1 MAKKRLLLTNE
12 ALQMVA
18 RRFRALADPTR
29 LRILNLLMQGER
41 SVGELAAAAELEQ
54 PNVSRHLAVLR
65 REHMVARRNQG
76 NRALY
81 RIHDA
86 TVFQLCEVVC
96 DGLADRLA
104 GDLEALPDARLWK
117 GMNI

>member
-1 MAKKRLLLTNE
+1 MAKKRLVMSDE
-12 ALQMVA
+12 ALHMVA

-29 LRILNLLMQGER
+29 LRILSLLMQGEH

-65 REHMVARRNQG
+65 REHVVARRNQG

-81 RIHDA
+81 RIDDA
-86 TVFQLCEVVC
+86 TVVRLCEAVC

-104 GDLEALPDARLWK
+104 GDLEALPDERLWK